1 MKPSFERA
9 EPRLA
14 LCGLTCGLC
23 PMYVDQYCPG
33 CGGGLGNQVCNRA
46 RCSQKKTHVS
56 YCFECEDYPCAY
68 YQGFNQSDSF
78 ISHQNQH
85 EILMRIKNEGIDTII
100 EEVLS
105 KRRILDELLMNFNDG
120 RHKRFYCLTVN
131 LLSLDDLNEVMK
143 SLSDHPMD
151 DAKIKAKSAKE
162 LFSKKAEER
171 GIRLIL
177 RK

>member
-1 MKPSFERA
+1 
-9 EPRLA
+9 
-14 LCGLTCGLC
+14 
-23 PMYVDQYCPG
+23 
-33 CGGGLGNQVCNRA
+33 
-46 RCSQKKTHVS
+46 
-56 YCFECEDYPCAY
+56 
-68 YQGFNQSDSF
+68 
-78 ISHQNQH
+78 
-85 EILMRIKNEGIDTII
+85 MRIKNEGIDTII